1 MMKYDRAFS
10 REEGRL
16 LAAALKAR
24 QFRRPLPPGMGE
36 RLQARI
42 RAAEGGGA
50 RWWKVAASV
59 AAVASFAAF
68 AATVVVK
75 FAGGEDKTAEPG
87 AFAEAAEVAAEETFE
102 EIFSEELAVLR
113 KQEEEQAMNT
123 RAVRGLAAGALVAA
137 TAFSV
142 PSAQGAVRSS
152 VFDDV
157 KVWYKGSAGNAVG
170 TKDSSSAS
178 KVKNLPSLA
187 ESSSAMHGG
196 AYKWWGWRVQYKNEK
211 VDCPYAGTTLD
222 STPCMAIPKAQRKL
236 SDGSYSDEPTG
247 YTDVTVGGKTT
258 SQPYWIGARFDDLT
272 FSNWMSDWPAGS
284 VCSNWTCVL
293 RFRSDKVSQVSG
305 NENTIIKIGSSSIS
319 TAGAATGVNLTLN
332 SKDTLGSKSYFRPFV
347 GNKNTLWWDDKYL
360 IEDHRWIDAALVVNG
375 AKLDIWFCWN
385 AGTEEAPTNRLAKV
399 SETYTGGWPTISAGC
414 KVYLGCSGSGSSNG
428 MSYSYTNGV
437 YSASLDR
444 HAFCGAFHQIAFWD
458 RTLSDDEIREAMAG
472 GTSRPNLVQVGIE
485 GNGIKEF
492 AATPT
497 KTSVATDGDWENL
510 NPTLTAENPSATI
523 TFNCPALWAGLPQY
537 LRLPMAGT
545 SSSGAVDITLN
556 GELLGTAN
564 VYQGKTSLVY
574 IEENKILSGANTLV
588 ITRASGNVLVLD
600 AVTLGGSWKFGESV
614 TSFNDAAVNA
624 NTAAKVGADCWVFSP
639 ACGNDKFH
647 ARGTTWDIGGDT
659 LSFPVFIPAD
669 LVGKVRGELLFK
681 TATAS
686 STCKFKWLLNNTELQ
701 GDTTGKEH
709 TEYMCKALDGAF
721 VDGWNNI
728 VWNRQSS
735 WINFSTFQFTVLP
748 PVKGMMIIIK

>member
-87 AFAEAAEVAAEETFE
+87 AVAEAAEVAAEETFE

-137 TAFSV
+137 TAFTV
-142 PSAQGAVRSS
+142 PSAQGAVRGC
-152 VFDDV
+152 VFDDAV
-157 KVWYKGSAGNAVG
+157 VWYRGALEAQSYFSNGPEG
-170 TKDSSSAS
+170 TYANNGAKTAKAFKSILHTA
-178 KVKNLPSLA
+178 NPSTA
-187 ESSSAMHGG
+187 PAMS
-196 AYKWWGWRVQYKNEK
+196 WSWGWGAE
-211 VDCPYAGTTLD
+211 TTLD
-222 STPCMAIPKAQRKL
+222 SAPVVCPYANCTLTGVTYANRPIPVKTNDWA
-236 SDGSYSDEPTG
+236 
-247 YTDVTVGGKTT
+247 DVTVNGVTS
-258 SQPYWIGARFDDLT
+258 SQPVLSYWKGPEYLNSGVWASGITSYSL
-272 FSNWMSDWPAGS
+272 
-284 VCSNWTCVL
+284 VL
-293 RFRSDKVSQVSG
+293 RLRVDEPLNNLSGASDTGGGFSIFAETPDYKWASNSG
-305 NENTIIKIGSSSIS
+305 
-319 TAGAATGVNLTLN
+319 AGLRVAFVG
-332 SKDTLGSKSYFRPFV
+332 DTLGTYRVPRIFFGGVQCNFSNTKIPFGHWV
-347 GNKNTLWWDDKYL
+347 DIAISVNESSAIVAACAQGESGNTLEWQTV
-360 IEDHRWIDAALVVNG
+360 ALPDGVNIALPSSG
-375 AKLDIWFCWN
+375 DTFRFFGPK
-385 AGTEEAPTNRLAKV
+385 
-399 SETYTGGWPTISAGC
+399 
-414 KVYLGCSGSGSSNG
+414 CSGGNTTQW
-428 MSYSYTNGV
+428 TNGV
-437 YSASLDR
+437 TTPSTNSEEHGMRTQHFRGAVHQMAFWNRALSAS
-444 HAFCGAFHQIAFWD
+444 
-458 RTLSDDEIREAMAG
+458 EIRAAWGEG
-472 GTSRPNLVQVGIE
+472 RPDLIHVGVE
-485 GNGIKEF
+485 GNGTAEF
-492 AATPT
+492 AAAETAVSNSGAWQ
-497 KTSVATDGDWENL
+497 KL
-510 NPTLTAENPSATI
+510 NPVLTAENTSATI

-545 SSSGAVDITLN
+545 SSSGAVNITLN
-556 GELLGTAN
+556 GTTLGTAN

>member
-1 MMKYDRAFS
+1 
-10 REEGRL
+10 
-16 LAAALKAR
+16 
-24 QFRRPLPPGMGE
+24 
-36 RLQARI
+36 
-42 RAAEGGGA
+42 
-50 RWWKVAASV
+50 
-59 AAVASFAAF
+59 
-68 AATVVVK
+68 
-75 FAGGEDKTAEPG
+75 
-87 AFAEAAEVAAEETFE
+87 
-102 EIFSEELAVLR
+102 
-113 KQEEEQAMNT
+113 
-123 RAVRGLAAGALVAA
+123 
-137 TAFSV
+137 
-142 PSAQGAVRSS
+142 
-152 VFDDV
+152 
-157 KVWYKGSAGNAVG
+157 
-170 TKDSSSAS
+170 
-178 KVKNLPSLA
+178 
-187 ESSSAMHGG
+187 
-196 AYKWWGWRVQYKNEK
+196 
-211 VDCPYAGTTLD
+211 
-222 STPCMAIPKAQRKL
+222 
-236 SDGSYSDEPTG
+236 
-247 YTDVTVGGKTT
+247 
-258 SQPYWIGARFDDLT
+258 
-272 FSNWMSDWPAGS
+272 
-284 VCSNWTCVL
+284 
-293 RFRSDKVSQVSG
+293 
-305 NENTIIKIGSSSIS
+305 
-319 TAGAATGVNLTLN
+319 
-332 SKDTLGSKSYFRPFV
+332 
-347 GNKNTLWWDDKYL
+347 
-360 IEDHRWIDAALVVNG
+360 
-375 AKLDIWFCWN
+375 
-385 AGTEEAPTNRLAKV
+385 
-399 SETYTGGWPTISAGC
+399 
-414 KVYLGCSGSGSSNG
+414 LGCSGSGSSNG

>member
-68 AATVVVK
+68 ATTVAVK

-102 EIFSEELAVLR
+102 EIFSEELAELK

-123 RAVRGLAAGALVAA
+123 RAVKGLAAGALVAA
-137 TAFSV
+137 TAFTV

-170 TKDSSSAS
+170 TADSSGNQIG
-178 KVKNLPSLA
+178 KMKNLPQLA
-187 ESSSAMHGG
+187 DTSSSSMHGDE
-196 AYKWWGWRVQYKNEK
+196 YYWWGWRMSYENQK
-211 VDCPYAGTTLD
+211 VVCPYANVTLD
-222 STPCMAIPKAQRKL
+222 STPCMVVRSPVTTNSTEIVTIDNVEQEQPNITYR
-236 SDGSYSDEPTG
+236 TG
-247 YTDVTVGGKTT
+247 TLQLKKWFTDRT
-258 SQPYWIGARFDDLT
+258 AD
-272 FSNWMSDWPAGS
+272 
-284 VCSNWTCVL
+284 CSNYTLFL
-293 RFRSDKVSQVSG
+293 RFR
-305 NENTIIKIGSSSIS
+305 NEAINPLPGTQNRPINIGAVWTD
-319 TAGAATGVNLTLN
+319 TAGAAAGI
-332 SKDTLGSKSYFRPFV
+332 DFRMVP
-347 GNKNTLWWDDKYL
+347 T
-360 IEDHRWIDAALVVNG
+360 AALSEYSVPRFVVGKNQD
-375 AKLDIWFCWN
+375 AQYDDIRIKDGVWVDCVITVDGSTVSTTFCYEKDGVPVLKRCSTTYPTSGPQPSVKPN
-385 AGTEEAPTNRLAKV
+385 ATVLIGGNNSASCTFTRGVGLA
-399 SETYTGGWPTISAGC
+399 
-414 KVYLGCSGSGSSNG
+414 SGSSWTYG
-428 MSYSYTNGV
+428 F
-437 YSASLDR
+437 R
-444 HAFCGAFHQIAFWD
+444 GAFHQIAFWN
-458 RTLSDDEIREAMAG
+458 RTLSDNEIREAMAG

-485 GNGIKEF
+485 GNGINEF

-510 NPTLTAENPSATI
+510 NPTLTVQNPSATI

-545 SSSGAVDITLN
+545 SSSGAVNITLN
-556 GELLGTAN
+556 GMPLGIAN
-564 VYQGKTSLVY
+564 VYPNKTSLVY
-574 IEENKILSGANTLV
+574 VEENKITSGANTLV
-588 ITRASGNVLVLD
+588 ITHASGDALVLD

-624 NTAAKVGADCWVFSP
+624 NTAAKVGADCWVFNP

-647 ARGTTWDIGGDT
+647 ARGTTWSINGDT
-659 LSFPVFIPAD
+659 LSFPVFMPKD

-681 TATAS
+681 TATAANGCQFRWLVNGTEILS
-686 STCKFKWLLNNTELQ
+686 VASGGPNTQYTCNVN
-701 GDTTGKEH
+701 
-709 TEYMCKALDGAF
+709 DGAF

-728 VWNRQSS
+728 VWNRQSN